1 MPRTCTI
8 CSHPEQVEID
18 KALVAAEEALRTIAD
33 RWTVSKTALI
43 RHKTE
48 HLPQRLKAAK
58 AAAETGDGLEVMDE
72 LRRCFE
78 RVNLLFDAC
87 DRWLRDADDPTR
99 YDIGPRAEEL
109 RVTYEEERSGPA
121 GKRSIVRRKATL
133 AELLAE
139 VNGSD
144 SSPVRTVTMV
154 ETKHADPRELVLKTA
169 ARLQPQIELLAK
181 LIGELDERPQVNL
194 LVSTEWLELRAVII
208 GALSPHPGAREAV
221 LRAIEGAG
229 DGNAS

>member
-1 MPRTCTI
+1 LTRTCTI
-8 CSHPEQVEID
+8 CSHPERNEID
-18 KALVAAEEALRTIAD
+18 KALVAAEEPLRTIAD

-43 RHKTE
+43 RHKAE
-48 HLPQRLKAAK
+48 HLPQRLVAAK
-58 AAAETGDGLEVMDE
+58 SAVEKANGLEVMDE
-72 LRRCFE
+72 LRRCLE

-109 RVTYEEERSGPA
+109 RVTYEEERPDGRTV
-121 GKRSIVRRKATL
+121 KRKATL

-144 SSPVRTVTMV
+144 RSPARTVTMV

-169 ARLQPQIELLAK
+169 ARLQPQIELLAR
-181 LIGELDERPQVNL
+181 LIGELDERPRVNIF
-194 LVSTEWLELRAVII
+194 VSPEWVAI
-208 GALSPHPGAREAV
+208 GTAV
-221 LRAIEGAG
+221 LEPLAPYPEVRAAVAERLLQLEG
-229 DGNAS
+229 N

>member
-1 MPRTCTI
+1 LPRTCTI

-58 AAAETGDGLEVMDE
+58 AAAETADGLEVMDE
-72 LRRCFE
+72 LRRCLE
-78 RVNLLFDAC
+78 RINLLFDAC

-109 RVTYEEERSGPA
+109 RVTYEEERPGERTV
-121 GKRSIVRRKATL
+121 KRKATL

-144 SSPVRTVTMV
+144 RSPARTVTMV
-154 ETKHADPRELVLKTA
+154 ETKHADPRELVLKTV

-181 LIGELDERPQVNL
+181 LIGKLDERPQVNI
-194 LVSTEWLELRAVII
+194 LVNPQWIAARTAMMEVLAPYPQARVAVAQRLDQLE
-208 GALSPHPGAREAV
+208 
-221 LRAIEGAG
+221 G
-229 DGNAS
+229 D

>member
-8 CSHPEQVEID
+8 CSHLKRLEID
-18 KALVAAEEALRTIAD
+18 KVLVAAEESLRTIAD

-58 AAAETGDGLEVMDE
+58 AAAETADGLEVMDE

-109 RVTYEEERSGPA
+109 RVTYEEERPGERTV
-121 GKRSIVRRKATL
+121 KRKATL

-144 SSPVRTVTMV
+144 RSPARTVTMV

-181 LIGELDERPQVNL
+181 LIGKLDERPQVNI
-194 LVSTEWLELRAVII
+194 LVNPQWIAARTAMMEVLAPYPQARVAVAQRLDQLE
-208 GALSPHPGAREAV
+208 
-221 LRAIEGAG
+221 G
-229 DGNAS
+229 D

>member
-58 AAAETGDGLEVMDE
+58 AAAETADGLEVMDE
-72 LRRCFE
+72 LRRCLE
-78 RVNLLFDAC
+78 RINLLFDAC

-109 RVTYEEERSGPA
+109 RVTYEEERPGERTV
-121 GKRSIVRRKATL
+121 KRKATL

-144 SSPVRTVTMV
+144 RSPARTVTMV
-154 ETKHADPRELVLKTA
+154 ETKHADPRELVLKTV

-181 LIGELDERPQVNL
+181 LIGKLDERPQVNI
-194 LVSTEWLELRAVII
+194 LVNPQWIAARTAMMEVLAPYPQARVAVAQRLDQLE
-208 GALSPHPGAREAV
+208 
-221 LRAIEGAG
+221 G
-229 DGNAS
+229 D

>member
-1 MPRTCTI
+1 LTRTCTI
-8 CSHPEQVEID
+8 CAHPERTEID
-18 KALVAAEEALRTIAD
+18 KALVSAEESLRTIAD

-43 RHKTE
+43 RHKAE
-48 HLPQRLKAAK
+48 HLPLRLKAAK
-58 AAAETGDGLEVMDE
+58 AAAETADGLDVMDE
-72 LRRCFE
+72 LRYCFE
-78 RVNLLFDAC
+78 RVNLLFEAC

-109 RVTYEEERSGPA
+109 RVTYEEQRPGERTL
-121 GKRSIVRRKATL
+121 KKKATL

-144 SSPVRTVTMV
+144 RSPLRTVTMV

-181 LIGELDERPQVNL
+181 LIGELDERPQVNI
-194 LVSTEWLELRAVII
+194 LVSPEWIAVRAALLE
-208 GALSPHPGAREAV
+208 ALTPHPEARAAV
-221 LRAIEGAG
+221 AGCLLQLEGG
-229 DGNAS
+229 

>member
-1 MPRTCTI
+1 LPRTCTI

-58 AAAETGDGLEVMDE
+58 AAAETADGLEVMDE
-72 LRRCFE
+72 LRRCLE
-78 RVNLLFDAC
+78 RINLLFDAC

-109 RVTYEEERSGPA
+109 RVTYEEERPDGRTV
-121 GKRSIVRRKATL
+121 KRKATL

-144 SSPVRTVTMV
+144 RSPARTVTMV
-154 ETKHADPRELVLKTA
+154 ETKHADPRELVLKTV

-181 LIGELDERPQVNL
+181 LIGKLDERPQVNI
-194 LVSTEWLELRAVII
+194 LVNPQWIAARTAMMEVLAPYPQARVAVAQRLDQLE
-208 GALSPHPGAREAV
+208 
-221 LRAIEGAG
+221 G
-229 DGNAS
+229 D

>member
-8 CSHPEQVEID
+8 CSHPKRLEID
-18 KALVAAEEALRTIAD
+18 KVLVAAEESLRTIAD

-43 RHKTE
+43 RHKAE
-48 HLPQRLKAAK
+48 HLTQRLVASK
-58 AAAETGDGLEVMDE
+58 AAAERVEDLEVMEE

-87 DRWLRDADDPTR
+87 DRWLRDVDDPTR

-109 RVTYEEERSGPA
+109 RVTYEEERPGPA
-121 GKRSIVRRKATL
+121 GKRSTVRRKATL

-139 VNGSD
+139 VKGSD
-144 SSPVRTVTMV
+144 RSPLRTVTMV

-181 LIGELDERPQVNL
+181 LIGELDERPQVNI
-194 LVSTEWLELRAVII
+194 LVSPEWIAVRTAVLE
-208 GALSPHPGAREAV
+208 ALAPHPQARAAVTGRLLQLEA
-221 LRAIEGAG
+221 G
-229 DGNAS
+229 

>member
-1 MPRTCTI
+1 LGRTCTI
-8 CSHPEQVEID
+8 CSHPERTEID
-18 KALVAAEEALRTIAD
+18 KALVAAEESLRTIAD
-33 RWTVSKTALI
+33 RWTVSKTTLI
-43 RHKTE
+43 RHKAE
-48 HLPQRLKAAK
+48 HLPQRLVATK
-58 AAAETGDGLEVMDE
+58 AAAETADGLEVLDE

-109 RVTYEEERSGPA
+109 RVTYEEERPGERTV
-121 GKRSIVRRKATL
+121 KRKATL
-133 AELLAE
+133 AELLVE

-144 SSPVRTVTMV
+144 RSPVRTVTMV

-181 LIGELDERPQVNL
+181 LIGELDERSQVNV
-194 LVSTEWLELRAVII
+194 LVSPEWIAVRAALLE
-208 GALSPHPGAREAV
+208 ALAPHPQARAAV
-221 LRAIEGAG
+221 AG
-229 DGNAS
+229 RLLQVEVG

>member
-1 MPRTCTI
+1 LPRTCTI

-43 RHKTE
+43 RHKAE
-48 HLPQRLKAAK
+48 HLPLRLKAAK
-58 AAAETGDGLEVMDE
+58 AAAETADGLEVMDE

-109 RVTYEEERSGPA
+109 RVTYEEQRPGERTL
-121 GKRSIVRRKATL
+121 KKKATL

-144 SSPVRTVTMV
+144 RSPLRTVTMV
-154 ETKHADPRELVLKTA
+154 
-169 ARLQPQIELLAK
+169 
-181 LIGELDERPQVNL
+181 DERPQVNI
-194 LVSTEWLELRAVII
+194 LVSPEWIAVRAALLE
-208 GALSPHPGAREAV
+208 ALTPHPEARAAV
-221 LRAIEGAG
+221 AGCLLQLEGG
-229 DGNAS
+229 